1 VGEIPFTNLIQ
12 KEIIM
17 NYEYIP
23 VAQRNKVKILGFGNA
38 PATNTIATVTNPQG
52 AIPVGTGQVTG
63 ITGTVPAGTVN
74 YYGPPIFMGTTERI
88 NNVAN
93 LTIQTTA
100 NNSNIYERHTSK
112 YNRANGITAINIL
125 TGGVTYFALEGSGYG
140 MDYPFTGVVTDKELD
155 AIADPY
161 RTAARLTTLG
171 GNGPV
176 SYNHTKAH

>member
-1 VGEIPFTNLIQ
+1 
-12 KEIIM
+12 M

-23 VAQRNKVKILGFGNA
+23 VAQTNKVKVLGFGNVG
-38 PATNTIATVTNPQG
+38 ATNRLATVETFMG
-52 AIPVGTGQVTG
+52 TIPTSTGQVSG
-63 ITGTVPAGTVN
+63 ITGTVPAGTIN
-74 YYGPPIFMGTTERI
+74 YFGPPIFMGKTERI
-88 NNVAN
+88 NGNAN

-100 NNSNIYERHTSK
+100 NLSDLYERHTSK
-112 YNRANGITAINIL
+112 YNRANGVTAINIL

-161 RTAARLTTLG
+161 RVAARLTTLG

-176 SYNHTKAH
+176 SYNHKKAH